1 MLHLK
6 RCEIVPLAT
15 KPKNKKFVSFFFFS
29 KSDLLK
35 DIPTLDATAGSLGS
49 PFKRPGN
56 NMPAVSKVS
65 IVTNLIKR
73 LMFLFIIFSFMLNMI
88 YFFFVLFLL
97 SL

>member
-1 MLHLK
+1 MNIMLLLSNLLNFLF
-6 RCEIVPLAT
+6 P
-15 KPKNKKFVSFFFFS
+15 S

-65 IVTNLIKR
+65 IVRKPTNKTNIS
-73 LMFLFIIFSFMLNMI
+73 FNYFSFI
-88 YFFFVLFLL
+88 YQI
-97 SL
+97 